1 MNNIKNVVIG
11 IFTVIVFTAI
21 LMSFD
26 SLNQAEK
33 VDVIILKLMG
43 KKLES
48 AYIIDQG
55 REDKTRDGLTG
66 DEALESYLN
75 NGWEIKGSTTASD
88 AGRFSVVYTLV
99 RNLN

>member
-1 MNNIKNVVIG
+1 MKNIKDIVIG
-11 IFTVIVFTAI
+11 IFAGIGFTAI
-21 LMSFD
+21 LMSFT
-26 SLNQAEK
+26 SLNQPEK

-48 AYIIDQG
+48 AYVIDQG

-75 NGWEIKGSTTASD
+75 NGWSIKGTTTASD
-88 AGRFSVVYTLV
+88 ARRFSVVYTLV
-99 RNLN
+99 REME

>member
-1 MNNIKNVVIG
+1 MKNIKDIVIG
-11 IFTVIVFTAI
+11 IFAGIGFTAI
-21 LMSFD
+21 LMSFT
-26 SLNQAEK
+26 SLNQPEK

-48 AYIIDQG
+48 AYVIDQG

-75 NGWEIKGSTTASD
+75 NGWSIKGTTTASD
-88 AGRFSVVYTLV
+88 AGRI
-99 RNLN
+99 

>member
-1 MNNIKNVVIG
+1 MKNIKDIVIG
-11 IFTVIVFTAI
+11 IFAVIGFTAI
-21 LMSFD
+21 LMSFT
-26 SLNQAEK
+26 SLNQPEK

-48 AYIIDQG
+48 AYVIDQG

-75 NGWEIKGSTTASD
+75 NGWSIKGTTTASD

-99 RNLN
+99 REIE

>member
-1 MNNIKNVVIG
+1 MKNIKDIVIG
-11 IFTVIVFTAI
+11 IFAGIGFTAI
-21 LMSFD
+21 LMSFT
-26 SLNQAEK
+26 SLNQPEK

-48 AYIIDQG
+48 AYVIDQG
-55 REDKTRDGLTG
+55 REDKTRDDLTG

-75 NGWEIKGSTTASD
+75 NGLSIKGTTTASD

-99 RNLN
+99 REME